1 MPEYFQ
7 SRCLVLLVEDEA
19 LVAMNLQGELEEA
32 GYAVVGPFDT
42 CADALT
48 WLENETPNLAVLDTW
63 LQDGSC
69 QVLASELRQRG
80 IPFVVYS
87 GLVDTQMAELAG
99 APWVSKPAPGEAL
112 LAALTSAT
120 ALEYS
125 AAA

>member
-1 MPEYFQ
+1 MEKSP
-7 SRCLVLLVEDEA
+7 LVLVVEDEA
-19 LVAMNLQGELEEA
+19 MIGMMLEDELNDCSYSVA
-32 GYAVVGPFDT
+32 GPFPS
-42 CADALT
+42 CSSALT
-48 WLENETPNLAVLDTW
+48 WLSANTPDLAVLDTW

-69 QVLASELRQRG
+69 QVLASELRRRG

-87 GLVDTQMAELAG
+87 GVIDTHMAELAG